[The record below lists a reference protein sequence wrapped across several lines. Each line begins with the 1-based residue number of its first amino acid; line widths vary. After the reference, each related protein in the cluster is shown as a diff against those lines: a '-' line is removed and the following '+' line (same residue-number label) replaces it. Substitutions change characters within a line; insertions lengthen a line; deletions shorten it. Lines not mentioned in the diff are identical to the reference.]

1 MLADAQRVGDLFSR
15 VDLNLVT
22 LSVAK
27 GESEN
32 FIAFL
37 IRDRQRRRRVETAAQ
52 QNNCRFHLL
61 RVARRAAES
70 SLFAGPTESRP
81 TERSGKLAR
90 TVSAIPPRA
99 QKEAVMFASRGWQ
112 ARTRSSRMRFAT
124 ASLNPRS
131 LRNEAR

>member
-22 LSVAK
+22 LAVAK
-27 GESEN
+27 GEREN
-32 FIAFL
+32 VIAFL
-37 IRDRQRRRRVETAAQ
+37 FRDRQRRRRVETAAQ
-52 QNNCRFHLL
+52 QNNCGFHLL
-61 RVARRAAES
+61 PVGRRPAEP
-70 SLFAGPTESRP
+70 SLFTGPTESRP

-99 QKEAVMFASRGWQ
+99 EKEAVTLASRGSQ
-112 ARTRSSRMRFAT
+112 ARMRSSRMRFVI

>member
-1 MLADAQRVGDLFSR
+1 MLADAKRFRDLLSRGDF
-15 VDLNLVT
+15 NLVT

-27 GESEN
+27 GERKN
-32 FIAFL
+32 FVTFL
-37 IRDRQRRRRVETAAQ
+37 FRNRQRRRRVETTAQ
-52 QNNCRFHLL
+52 QNNGAFHLL
-61 RVARRAAES
+61 SVGRRSTEPT
-70 SLFAGPTESRP
+70 LFAGSTESRP

-99 QKEAVMFASRGWQ
+99 EKEAVMFASRGWQ

>member
-1 MLADAQRVGDLFSR
+1 MALA
-15 VDLNLVT
+15 
-22 LSVAK
+22 VAK
-27 GESEN
+27 GEREN
-32 FIAFL
+32 VIAFVF
-37 IRDRQRRRRVETAAQ
+37 RDRQRRRRVETAAQ
-52 QNNCRFHLL
+52 QNNCGFHLL
-61 RVARRAAES
+61 LVGRRAADP

-99 QKEAVMFASRGWQ
+99 EKEAVMFASRGWQ
-112 ARTRSSRMRFAT
+112 ARTRSSSMRFVI